1 MSNEASA
8 STLYALIVE
17 HSSPVLPVFIVDN
30 RGGVFRYGW
39 TIPERSAKVSV
50 QSELGIIRR

>member
-1 MSNEASA
+1 MNNGAAA
-8 STLYALIVE
+8 STLYAVGVE
-17 HSSPVLPVFIVDN
+17 HSSPVLSVFIVDN

-39 TIPERSAKVSV
+39 TVPERSAKVSV